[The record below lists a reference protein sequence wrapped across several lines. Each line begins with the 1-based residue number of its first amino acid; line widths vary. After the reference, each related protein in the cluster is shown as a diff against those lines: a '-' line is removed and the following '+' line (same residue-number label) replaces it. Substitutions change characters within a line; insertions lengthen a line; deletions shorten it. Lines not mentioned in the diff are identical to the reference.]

1 MARSAESPC
10 FVGRIGASRCASPP
24 PKCVQ
29 TPAVRRTFAPPYG
42 PLPWLAGGRGDG
54 WTLRCPPLWIDHLV
68 VFFLPAHQKAV
79 DACSILVDSDDLL
92 ACVDRKGVCDDRAGE
107 INGGEVASAQQE
119 AMGVPVGTPARC
131 GIALNFEKKEHQLF
145 GEDGFEKM
153 VDRVASIEKTLG
165 IYDLAQFTPKL

>member
-1 MARSAESPC
+1 M
-10 FVGRIGASRCASPP
+10 
-24 PKCVQ
+24 
-29 TPAVRRTFAPPYG
+29 RR
-42 PLPWLAGGRGDG
+42 
-54 WTLRCPPLWIDHLV
+54 PPLWIDHLV

-79 DACSILVDSDDLL
+79 GACSILVDSDDLL

-165 IYDLAQFTPKL
+165 IYDLAQFTPKI